1 MSIPD
6 LKWALLGHGPYC
18 NRRPCSLRWTQRSC
32 HGRLDNFIYRTPQVA
47 AHFIELNQ
55 QINRVRKVSWRKM
68 VWVRTWSQ
76 KMDLRRKENEVNEWL
91 QSNQGMYFRRLTIDD
106 IPPASYLDE
115 GPEDDM
121 RYKFT
126 YSTAATVTSHLYI
139 THQLV
144 NFTYISSPCLFAL
157 CWYNPDARP

>member
-1 MSIPD
+1 M
-6 LKWALLGHGPYC
+6 
-18 NRRPCSLRWTQRSC
+18 
-32 HGRLDNFIYRTPQVA
+32 TPVESRDVFQ
-47 AHFIELNQ
+47 ETNY
-55 QINRVRKVSWRKM
+55 S
-68 VWVRTWSQ
+68 
-76 KMDLRRKENEVNEWL
+76 
-91 QSNQGMYFRRLTIDD
+91 
-106 IPPASYLDE
+106 PASYLDE

-157 CWYNPDARP
+157 C